1 MIQPL
6 DTTFFGKVVPLA
18 GQRKQGQGSTIT
30 RLVRPEL
37 ERLPDGRYLCT
48 KHMQNRC
55 CNDMEV
61 GHRLVYVMN
70 DYGFLVLV
78 EDWGRAW

>member
-1 MIQPL
+1 MTPE
-6 DTTFFGKVVPLA
+6 FFGKVVPLA
-18 GQRKQGQGSTIT
+18 GQRKQVLGSTIT

-37 ERLPDGRYLCT
+37 ERLPDGRYLGT

-61 GHRLVYVMN
+61 GSRLVYVM
-70 DYGFLVLV
+70 DDHGYLVQV
-78 EDWGRAW
+78 ADWGMEWR